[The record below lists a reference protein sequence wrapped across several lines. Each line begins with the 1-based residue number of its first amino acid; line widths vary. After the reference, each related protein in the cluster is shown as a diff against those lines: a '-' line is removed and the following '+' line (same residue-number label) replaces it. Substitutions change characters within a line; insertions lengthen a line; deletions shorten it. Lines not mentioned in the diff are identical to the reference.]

1 MKKAFLVWVTAA
13 MLVLA
18 GSTAWAVPILTPSI
32 QIADLLDGSA
42 PGVTTAYFTGSNSVD
57 KPLLANEFV
66 NISGFVSGLGTFS
79 EGMVM
84 LESAGGPVSDFAV
97 LSSLCGNFNLTFMSD
112 GAPGFRL
119 ALGLFNLVYRDPFS
133 VVESGDYQTLFPDV
147 AGKLLITAASDVA
160 AVPLPPSLLLL
171 GSGLLG
177 LAGWR
182 RFRKN

>member
-18 GSTAWAVPILTPSI
+18 GSTAWAVPILPPSI

-42 PGVTTAYFTGSNSVD
+42 PGVATAYFTGSNSVD
-57 KPLLANEFV
+57 QPIFANELV
-66 NISGFVSGLGTFS
+66 NISGFVSGLGTFT
-79 EGMVM
+79 EGVVM
-84 LESAGGPVSDFAV
+84 LEFAGGPVSDFAV

-112 GAPGFRL
+112 GAPGYLL
-119 ALGLFNLVYRDPFS
+119 ALRLFNLVYRDPFS
-133 VVESGDYQTLFPDV
+133 VVETGDYQTLFPDV
-147 AGKLLITAASDVA
+147 ACKLLVQAKSDVST
-160 AVPLPPSLLLL
+160 VPLPPSLLLL

-177 LAGWR
+177 LAGLR